1 MQGQVTTPE
10 FDPRPR
16 GVSWLDPAGFAC
28 VRYSGP
34 ILQNLIARVDG
45 DGSGSTTLWVL
56 PDSTILH
63 REIVA

>member
-10 FDPRPR
+10 LDPRSR

-28 VRYSGP
+28 IRYAGP
-34 ILQNLIARVDG
+34 ITANVLIRVDG
-45 DGSGSTTLWVL
+45 DGSGSSTTWVL

-63 REIVA
+63 REVVA